1 MTKNELIF
9 DGNEKRIFATDDP
22 QRVILHFRDVTL
34 AYNGVKRARFVGKG
48 EMNNRISSLL
58 FGYLN
63 RHGIDTH
70 FVEQAGGRDQLCR
83 RIEIVPLEV
92 TVHNR
97 LAGTLAAKLGL
108 PEGFSPANTVVD
120 FCYNSDELG
129 DPLVNAHQAVA
140 LSLATYD
147 ELAFMERTALRVN
160 ALLRDIFHKAGIE
173 LVDVKLE
180 FGRAA
185 DTGALILSDE
195 ISPDTCRL
203 WDEATGEKLDKDR
216 FRLDLSDVVASY
228 RSVLERLEKVME
240 SSEA

>member
-1 MTKNELIF
+1 MTKKELVF
-9 DGNEKRIFATDDP
+9 DGNEKKVFATEDP
-22 QRVILHFRDVTL
+22 HKVVIHYRDVTL
-34 AYNGVKRARFVGKG
+34 AYNGIKRARFEGKG
-48 EMNNRISSLL
+48 TMNNRISALL

-63 RHGIDTH
+63 RNGIDTH
-70 FVEQAGGRDQLCR
+70 FLEQAGERDQVCR

-97 LAGTLAAKLGL
+97 IAGTLATKLGL
-108 PEGFSPANTVVD
+108 PEGFAPANTVVD
-120 FCYNSDELG
+120 FCYNDEELG

-140 LSLATYD
+140 LGLATYD

-160 ALLRDIFHKAGIE
+160 GLLREVFHRAGIE

-240 SSEA
+240 S

>member
-9 DGNEKRIFATDDP
+9 DGNEKKIFATDDP
-22 QRVILHFRDVTL
+22 HRVILHFRDVTL

-63 RHGIDTH
+63 RHGVDTH
-70 FVEQAGGRDQLCR
+70 FISEAGSRDQLCR
-83 RIEIVPLEV
+83 RIGIVPLEV

-97 LAGTLAAKLGL
+97 IAGTLAAKLGL
-108 PEGFSPANTVVD
+108 PEGFRPANTVVD
-120 FCYNSDELG
+120 FCYNNDELG

-140 LSLATYD
+140 LGLATYE
-147 ELAFMERTALRVN
+147 ELAWMEDTALKAN
-160 ALLRDIFHKAGIE
+160 DLLQKVFHQAGIE

-185 DTGALILSDE
+185 DTGELILSDE

-228 RSVLERLEKVME
+228 RNVLERLEQVMK
-240 SSEA
+240 SEA